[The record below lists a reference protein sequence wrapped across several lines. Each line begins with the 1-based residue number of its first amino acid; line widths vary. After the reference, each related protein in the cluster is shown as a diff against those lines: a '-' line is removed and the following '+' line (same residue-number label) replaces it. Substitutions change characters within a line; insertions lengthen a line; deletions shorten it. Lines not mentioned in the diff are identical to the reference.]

1 MFTVMVV
8 SSETAERDLEW
19 DASGRNIEIF
29 MDSLQVPGELSAEKV
44 LQTLKLLETKILNH
58 KMTTP
63 LCQKVTNSIINY
75 LRIMK
80 PEGELEEM
88 CTAVL
93 IALGSYCP
101 GMVTIKLWDK
111 FHNFS
116 LPPRSLLMAVGKLSF
131 GQGVATYIGPTWEYI
146 LRLLRKAER
155 ENDMLAICQV
165 LNGLAISARKHL
177 DLRRENEEV
186 MDISAESLSIKAC
199 QTLRVL
205 FNRWPLKNN
214 SKVTEQALVVI
225 GHLFFLMPSPKLKN
239 QVNWL
244 TRRLMTLTEAK
255 LDPFYISQCIYKL
268 LGALAVSGSGGVNL
282 ASQLENIVDML
293 FKQVREKVNSSDPH
307 TVQNYSF
314 TLKAFYTL
322 TKLYNEQM
330 VLLLRK
336 VLESTDPVK
345 VASALQVFTYVFWEV
360 SQTEKVK
367 SDVMNSVIIVIQE
380 DFKLVRVALLYFL
393 ERLAQCGYLNLPQG
407 NVIIN
412 YLIKLSELNSSVQR
426 NQAGEGVEG
435 WRVRARLRGGG
446 RRKDS
451 WKQKGKK
458 RRGGWHD
465 EEGP

>member
-131 GQGVATYIGPTWEYI
+131 G
-146 LRLLRKAER
+146 
-155 ENDMLAICQV
+155 QV